1 LGGRCGGEKENNNVM
16 EPETLTVKIP
26 EEKMPPQDSSTRR
39 NLSLDLQ
46 GLRRQ
51 SISNRSDGGESGSHL
66 SLHSQHM
73 SHRHEDS
80 KERKKTD
87 WKKMLSPKQ
96 WSCII
101 AVVVVAGW
109 TAGSVVLSLNFNYLP
124 FDTFQIPD
132 SIPKLPSVC
141 KINQTCLFAI
151 GGSIA
156 AHDRYL

>member
-1 LGGRCGGEKENNNVM
+1 M
-16 EPETLTVKIP
+16 
-26 EEKMPPQDSSTRR
+26 
-39 NLSLDLQ
+39 
-46 GLRRQ
+46 
-51 SISNRSDGGESGSHL
+51 
-66 SLHSQHM
+66 HSQHM
-73 SHRHEDS
+73 SHRHQDS

-87 WKKMLSPKQ
+87 WKKMLSPKH

-101 AVVVVAGW
+101 AVVVVAVW

-124 FDTFQIPD
+124 FDTFQIPH
-132 SIPKLPSVC
+132 SIPNLPSVC